1 MALKALMLRKKIDD
15 KQKQLDELRA
25 MADDFA
31 KRESELAA
39 AINELTAES
48 TDEERSTVEA
58 EVEKFDGEKADHEK
72 SVSDLETE
80 IEAMRT
86 ELDALEAKQDA
97 PAAPETTEPPAAPA
111 ADTTETRKET
121 THMKIRTNNS
131 QNALMRMRSAVAPYM
146 QHEKVRALVEAART
160 CMIEKRA
167 LSGAGLLIP
176 DVFIG
181 ILRENIMD
189 YSKLYAR
196 VNVVTLSGDGRQ
208 IVAGTVPEAVWTEA
222 CANLNELD
230 LAFNSVELD
239 NYKVGGYMAVCNAT
253 LEDSDIDLVAEIML
267 ALAQSIGIALDK
279 AILYGTGTK
288 MPLGIVTRLV
298 QTSAPSDQSPTA
310 RPWVDL
316 HTSNVRTI
324 AAGVTGTALISEL
337 TIDSGYAKSRYSRG
351 EKIWCMNETTYT
363 MLIANAVTVTAAG
376 AIVSGVNG
384 TMPVVGG
391 DCIIL
396 DFIPNNI
403 VVGGYLDLYTLGER
417 RSAQF
422 GTSEHAFFLA
432 DQTVFKGTARYD
444 GKPSIPEAFVVIGLN
459 GVTPTAAMTFAPDVA
474 NADPQLSAL
483 TIGSL
488 TLSPTFDAST
498 YVYTATASTGGTAKI
513 TATPVDKADTVV
525 ITVNGTTIKNGG
537 SATWAAGANTV
548 AISVTNNSDPS
559 AVSVYTVT
567 VTAS

>member
-1 MALKALMLRKKIDD
+1 MALKTLMLRKKIDD
-15 KQKQLDELRA
+15 KQKALDGLRG

-31 KRESELAA
+31 KREAELAT
-39 AINELTAES
+39 AIGELTEDA
-48 TDEERSTVEA
+48 TDEERAAVEEA
-58 EVEKFDGEKADHEK
+58 VDAFDSEKADHEK
-72 SVSDLETE
+72 QISDIEAEIDALRAELSDLES
-80 IEAMRT
+80 
-86 ELDALEAKQDA
+86 KQA
-97 PAAPETTEPPAAPA
+97 GAAVQDTPQPAAPA
-111 ADTTETRKET
+111 ETESRKEITHMETRTK
-121 THMKIRTNNS
+121 NS
-131 QNALMRMRSAVAPYM
+131 KAALMRIRSAIAPYM
-146 QHEKVRALVEAART
+146 QREDVRALVAAART

-167 LSGAGLLIP
+167 LSGAGVLIP
-176 DVFIG
+176 DVFMG

-196 VNVVTLSGDGRQ
+196 VNVVPLSGNGRQ
-208 IVAGTVPEAVWTEA
+208 VVAGTVPEAVWTEA

-230 LAFNSVELD
+230 LTFNSVEMD
-239 NYKVGGYMAVCNAT
+239 SYKVGGYMAVCNAT
-253 LEDSDIDLVAEIML
+253 LEDSEIDLVSEIML

-337 TIDSGYAKSRYSRG
+337 TIDSGYAKSKYSRG

-444 GKPSIPEAFVVIGLN
+444 GKPSVPEAFVVIGLN
-459 GVTPTAAMTFAPDVA
+459 GVTPSAAMTFAPDVA
-474 NADPQLSAL
+474 NAEPQLSAL
-483 TIGSL
+483 TVGSL

-498 YVYTATASTGGTAKI
+498 TAYTATASTGGKAKI
-513 TATPVDKADTVV
+513 TATAVDSKDSITV
-525 ITVNGTTIKNGG
+525 TVNGTPLKNGG
-537 SATWAAGANTV
+537 EATWAAGENTV
-548 AISVTNNSDPS
+548 AVTVMNNDDPS
-559 AVSVYTVT
+559 AVAVYVVT

>member
-15 KQKQLDELRA
+15 KQKALDALRA
-25 MADDFA
+25 LTDDFA
-31 KRESELAA
+31 KREAELET
-39 AINELTAES
+39 AIGEITAES
-48 TDEERSTVEA
+48 TDEERTAVEESVEA
-58 EVEKFDGEKADHEK
+58 FDSEKRAHDEKVAT
-72 SVSDLETE
+72 LESEIGTMRSE
-80 IEAMRT
+80 LEQIEA
-86 ELDALEAKQDA
+86 AQKA
-97 PAAPETTEPPAAPA
+97 PVQPAPTTPDPPAAA
-111 ADTTETRKET
+111 TESRKEITHMETRTK
-121 THMKIRTNNS
+121 NS
-131 QNALMRMRSAVAPYM
+131 KAALMRIRSAVAPYM
-146 QHEKVRALVEAART
+146 QREDVRALVAAART

-167 LSGAGLLIP
+167 LSGAGILIP
-176 DVFIG
+176 DVFMG

-196 VNVVTLSGDGRQ
+196 VNVVPLSGNGRQ
-208 IVAGTVPEAVWTEA
+208 VVAGTVPEAIWTEA

-230 LAFNSVELD
+230 LAFNSVEMD

-253 LEDSDIDLVAEIML
+253 LEDSEIDLVSEIML

-337 TIDSGYAKSRYSRG
+337 TIDSGYAKSKYSRG
-351 EKIWCMNETTYT
+351 GKIWCMNETTYT

-459 GVTPTAAMTFAPDVA
+459 GVTPSAAMTFAPDVA

-483 TIGSL
+483 TIGTLSL
-488 TLSPTFDAST
+488 TPAFDAST
-498 YVYTATASTGGTAKI
+498 YIYTATAATGGKAKI
-513 TATPVDKADTVV
+513 SATAVDKQDGIT
-525 ITVNGTTIKNGG
+525 ITVNGTSVKNG
-537 SATWAAGANTV
+537 SEVTWAAGANTV
-548 AISVTNNSDPS
+548 AVTVTNNSDPS
-559 AVSVYTVT
+559 AVSVYTIA

>member
-15 KQKQLDELRA
+15 KQKALDALRA
-25 MADDFA
+25 LTDDFA
-31 KRESELAA
+31 KREAELET
-39 AINELTAES
+39 AIGEITAES
-48 TDEERSTVEA
+48 TDEERTAVEESVEA
-58 EVEKFDGEKADHEK
+58 FDSEKRAHDEKIAT
-72 SVSDLETE
+72 LESEIGTMRSE
-80 IEAMRT
+80 LEQIEA
-86 ELDALEAKQDA
+86 AQEAPVQPA
-97 PAAPETTEPPAAPA
+97 PTNPEPPAAA
-111 ADTTETRKET
+111 TESRKEITHMETRTK
-121 THMKIRTNNS
+121 NS
-131 QNALMRMRSAVAPYM
+131 KAALMRIRSAVAPYM
-146 QHEKVRALVEAART
+146 QREDVRALVAAART

-176 DVFIG
+176 DVFMG

-196 VNVVTLSGDGRQ
+196 VNVVPLSGNGRQ
-208 IVAGTVPEAVWTEA
+208 VVAGTVPEAVWTEA

-230 LAFNSVELD
+230 LAFNSVEMD
-239 NYKVGGYMAVCNAT
+239 NYKVGGYMAICNAT
-253 LEDSDIDLVAEIML
+253 LEDSEIDLVSEIML
-267 ALAQSIGIALDK
+267 ALSQSIGIALDK

-337 TIDSGYAKSRYSRG
+337 TIDSGYAKSKYSRG
-351 EKIWCMNETTYT
+351 GKIWCMNETTYT

-459 GVTPTAAMTFAPDVA
+459 GVTPSAAMTFAPDVA

-483 TIGSL
+483 TIGTLSL
-488 TLSPTFDAST
+488 TPAFDAST
-498 YVYTATASTGGTAKI
+498 YIYTATAATGGKAKI
-513 TATPVDKADTVV
+513 SAAAVDKQDGIT
-525 ITVNGTTIKNGG
+525 ITVNGTSVKNG
-537 SATWAAGANTV
+537 SEVTWAAGVNTV
-548 AISVTNNSDPS
+548 AVTVTNNSDPS
-559 AVSVYTVT
+559 AVSVYTIA

>member
-15 KQKQLDELRA
+15 KQKALDALRA
-25 MADDFA
+25 LTDDFA
-31 KRESELAA
+31 KREAELET
-39 AINELTAES
+39 AIGEITAES
-48 TDEERSTVEA
+48 TDEERTAVEESVEA
-58 EVEKFDGEKADHEK
+58 FDSEKRAHDEKVAT
-72 SVSDLETE
+72 LESE
-80 IEAMRT
+80 IGAMRSELEQIEA
-86 ELDALEAKQDA
+86 AQKA
-97 PAAPETTEPPAAPA
+97 PVQPAPTTPDPPAAA
-111 ADTTETRKET
+111 TESRKEITHMETRTK
-121 THMKIRTNNS
+121 NS
-131 QNALMRMRSAVAPYM
+131 KAALMRIRSAIAPYM
-146 QHEKVRALVEAART
+146 QREDVRALVAAART

-167 LSGAGLLIP
+167 LSGAGILIP
-176 DVFIG
+176 DVFMG

-196 VNVVTLSGDGRQ
+196 VNVVTLSGNGRQ
-208 IVAGTVPEAVWTEA
+208 VVAGTVPEAIWTEA

-230 LAFNSVELD
+230 LAFNSVEMD

-253 LEDSDIDLVAEIML
+253 LEDSEIDLVSEIML

-337 TIDSGYAKSRYSRG
+337 TIDSGYAKSKYSRG
-351 EKIWCMNETTYT
+351 GKIWCMNETTYT

-459 GVTPTAAMTFAPDVA
+459 GVTPSAAMTFAPDVA

-483 TIGSL
+483 TIGTLSL
-488 TLSPTFDAST
+488 TPAFDAST
-498 YVYTATASTGGTAKI
+498 YIYTATAATGGKAKI
-513 TATPVDKADTVV
+513 SAAAVDKQDGIT
-525 ITVNGTTIKNGG
+525 ITVNGTSVKNGG
-537 SATWAAGANTV
+537 EVTWAAGVNTV
-548 AISVTNNSDPS
+548 AVTVTNNSDPS
-559 AVSVYTVT
+559 AVSVYTIA